1 MANIKLLDKDTINKI
16 AAGEVVERP
25 SSVVKELVENSIDA
39 GATMITCEIKDGG
52 KAFIRITDNGSGIDT
67 DDIKTAF
74 LRHSTSKIKDEKDL
88 DNIKSLG
95 FRGEALSSISAV
107 SKVEMLTK
115 RADDFLGSRYVIEG
129 GLEKSFD
136 EAGCPD
142 GTTFIV
148 RDIFYNTPAR
158 RKFLKSGMTEAGYIN
173 DLINRLAISH
183 PEISFRFINQGKT
196 VLFTNGNGNE
206 KDTLYSIFGRDV
218 VSNLIAVDFH
228 SSYLDITGYI
238 GKPVILR
245 GNRSVENYYINGRY
259 SKSHIITRAIE
270 EAYKGYAMQHKYPF
284 VSLHFNIPLDKL
296 DINVH
301 PTKMEVRI
309 SEGDF
314 YYTKVYQVVSD
325 ALKSANMIVAAT
337 VGKEVNGSFKPD
349 TEKLSQI
356 PQSFETNRLREQSNY
371 GANTNEKD
379 KSVLSKNTEIISAVS
394 EKNPSISAVNLNDD
408 KLTKITAS
416 ENIKTNNASTNGY
429 YEKINNNTDTSSKN
443 EYAERIII
451 NTDYS
456 DTINPNLAG
465 SSKTA
470 LNNDIEIN
478 TDKLIKATNI
488 DDINVNT
495 DRLYK
500 VEKSDGINANTSK
513 NNNSQSNASPV
524 SDLAIKSPTKEFE
537 QLSFDIT
544 NQEFMQDKN
553 ADKFKIVGQV
563 FATYWIVELK
573 DQMYIIDQHAA
584 HEKILYERTIKR
596 YREQEAASQQLYPP
610 IVVTLSLSEIDVL
623 EKYKEHF
630 EKLGFE
636 ISSFGGRE
644 YSITAIPCEL
654 FKLTGEG
661 FFHDLLDQLVSS
673 PIKGDIDAVVDRIAT
688 MSCKAA
694 IKGNETYTVMEAEN
708 LIKEL
713 LKLENPFHC
722 PHGRPI
728 IITMSKYEIEKK
740 FKRIL

>member
-52 KAFIRITDNGSGIDT
+52 KSFIRITDNGSGIDT

-115 RADDFLGSRYVIEG
+115 KADDFLGSRYVIEG

-337 VGKEVNGSFKPD
+337 VGKDVNGSFKPD

-356 PQSFETNRLREQSNY
+356 PQSFESNRLREQSNY
-371 GANTNEKD
+371 DVNTNEKD
-379 KSVLSKNTEIISAVS
+379 KSVISKNTEIFSADS
-394 EKNPSISAVNLNDD
+394 EKNQSSSAVNLNAD

-416 ENIKTNNASTNGY
+416 ENIKTNNPSPNGY
-429 YEKINNNTDTSSKN
+429 YEEIKNTTDTSSKN

-451 NTDYS
+451 NSDHS

-478 TDKLIKATNI
+478 TDKLIKTTNI

-495 DRLYK
+495 DRLSK
-500 VEKSDGINANTSK
+500 AEKSDGINVNTSK

-636 ISSFGGRE
+636 ISGFGGRE

>member
-1 MANIKLLDKDTINKI
+1 
-16 AAGEVVERP
+16 
-25 SSVVKELVENSIDA
+25 
-39 GATMITCEIKDGG
+39 
-52 KAFIRITDNGSGIDT
+52 
-67 DDIKTAF
+67 
-74 LRHSTSKIKDEKDL
+74 
-88 DNIKSLG
+88 
-95 FRGEALSSISAV
+95 
-107 SKVEMLTK
+107 
-115 RADDFLGSRYVIEG
+115 
-129 GLEKSFD
+129 
-136 EAGCPD
+136 
-142 GTTFIV
+142 
-148 RDIFYNTPAR
+148 
-158 RKFLKSGMTEAGYIN
+158 MTEAGYIN

-259 SKSHIITRAIE
+259 SKSHIITKAIE

-314 YYTKVYQVVSD
+314 YYTKVYQVVND

-337 VGKEVNGSFKPD
+337 LGKDTKGSFKPD
-349 TEKLSQI
+349 TEKLSKI
-356 PQSFETNRLREQSNY
+356 PQSFETTRLREQSNY
-371 GANTNEKD
+371 NVTPAESV
-379 KSVLSKNTEIISAVS
+379 KSVISKNTEINSTIS
-394 EKNPSISAVNLNDD
+394 EKIANSSAADRLI
-408 KLTKITAS
+408 KSTES
-416 ENIKTNNASTNGY
+416 ENY
-429 YEKINNNTDTSSKN
+429 NTYK
-443 EYAERIII
+443 
-451 NTDYS
+451 
-456 DTINPNLAG
+456 
-465 SSKTA
+465 SSKTGYNEDNINTYKTSRTGYNERFNISTDKPLNIA
-470 LNNDIEIN
+470 HSDAINVNSANPSESAINNDVEIN
-478 TDKLIKATNI
+478 TDKLLKATNTEG
-488 DDINVNT
+488 INPNT
-495 DRLYK
+495 GKLSK
-500 VEKSDGINANTSK
+500 ATNSDGINVNSDKLSK
-513 NNNSQSNASPV
+513 IEDSDGFNVNSSITNNLQSNSLNV

-630 EKLGFE
+630 ERLGFE

-713 LKLENPFHC
+713 LKLDNPFHC

>member
-1 MANIKLLDKDTINKI
+1 
-16 AAGEVVERP
+16 
-25 SSVVKELVENSIDA
+25 
-39 GATMITCEIKDGG
+39 
-52 KAFIRITDNGSGIDT
+52 
-67 DDIKTAF
+67 
-74 LRHSTSKIKDEKDL
+74 
-88 DNIKSLG
+88 
-95 FRGEALSSISAV
+95 
-107 SKVEMLTK
+107 
-115 RADDFLGSRYVIEG
+115 
-129 GLEKSFD
+129 
-136 EAGCPD
+136 
-142 GTTFIV
+142 
-148 RDIFYNTPAR
+148 
-158 RKFLKSGMTEAGYIN
+158 MTEAGYIN

-394 EKNPSISAVNLNDD
+394 EKNPSISAVNLNAD

>member
-394 EKNPSISAVNLNDD
+394 EKNPSISAVNLNAD

>member
-52 KAFIRITDNGSGIDT
+52 KSFIRITDNGSGIDT

-115 RADDFLGSRYVIEG
+115 KADDFLGSRYVIEG

-337 VGKEVNGSFKPD
+337 VGKDVNGSFKPD

-356 PQSFETNRLREQSNY
+356 PQSFESNRLREQSNY
-371 GANTNEKD
+371 DVNTNEKD
-379 KSVLSKNTEIISAVS
+379 KSVISKNTEIFSADS
-394 EKNPSISAVNLNDD
+394 EKNQSSSAVNLNAD

-416 ENIKTNNASTNGY
+416 ENIKTNNPSPNGY
-429 YEKINNNTDTSSKN
+429 YEEIKNTTDTSSKN

-451 NTDYS
+451 NSDHS

-478 TDKLIKATNI
+478 TDKLIKTTNI

-495 DRLYK
+495 DRLSK
-500 VEKSDGINANTSK
+500 AEKSDGINVNTSK

-544 NQEFMQDKN
+544 NQEFIQDKN

-713 LKLENPFHC
+713 LKLDNPFHC